1 MVEDINQWKND
12 LLQDILALEKS
23 IRVLEVELG
32 ITASALERFD
42 ASAVR
47 TGAGITQNL
56 SPEISK
62 PTTGGNVLSIHAES
76 SEVIPQNYL
85 PAEESTQLSQ
95 NSFVEAVKASLAR
108 QNKIPVGTAVGQSQN
123 VKPQAKLAPLQPA
136 QKPQGSPSLV
146 INVTPKAP
154 PQEETHLPSYGPK
167 DIPQL
172 ALLIKKVNELIV
184 LNSEIA
190 SDLSEILSSTRN
202 LNSSSRIHSLLDRL
216 ARISING

>member
-23 IRVLEVELG
+23 IRVLEIELG

-42 ASAVR
+42 ASAVQA
-47 TGAGITQNL
+47 GAGITQNL

-62 PTTGGNVLSIHAES
+62 PTTSGNVLSIHAES
-76 SEVIPQNYL
+76 REVIPQNYL

-108 QNKIPVGTAVGQSQN
+108 QNKMPTGTAIGQPQSA
-123 VKPQAKLAPLQPA
+123 KPQVKSVPPQPA
-136 QKPQGSPSLV
+136 QKSQESPLLV
-146 INVTPKAP
+146 PNVTPKAP
-154 PQEETHLPSYGPK
+154 PREETHLPTYGPK

-190 SDLSEILSSTRN
+190 SDLSEILSSTKN
-202 LNSSSRIHSLLDRL
+202 LSSSSRIHSLLDRL